1 MRNPLRRGIPV
12 PAAVVARAGLSR
24 GDKVLTGAVAGDGS
38 WLLGTRDR
46 LVIVPPDTG
55 ARVRAVDWER
65 VESADW
71 DRDEERLRVL
81 EVGEFGLPRPEHA
94 FTVTDPGLVLP
105 MIRERVTASVL
116 LQRRI
121 PVRGRK
127 GLLVIARR
135 PPRGRGEI
143 TWAYELD
150 EGLSPDDPDV
160 RAAAERGLRAA
171 QDELGPGD
179 EPIGRSI

>member
-1 MRNPLRRGIPV
+1 MRNRLRRGTPV
-12 PAAVVARAGLSR
+12 PAAVVARAGLPR
-24 GDKVLTGAVAGDGS
+24 GDKVLTGAVADDGS

-46 LVIVPPDTG
+46 LVIVPPD
-55 ARVRAVDWER
+55 AAAPVRAVAWER
-65 VESADW
+65 VETADW
-71 DRDEERLRVL
+71 DREAERLRVV
-81 EVGEFGLPRPEHA
+81 EVGEFGRPRPEHS
-94 FTVTDPGLVLP
+94 FTVADPGLVLP

-116 LQRRI
+116 LQRRV

-135 PPRGRGEI
+135 PPRGSGEI

-150 EGLSPDDPDV
+150 AGLAPDDPDV